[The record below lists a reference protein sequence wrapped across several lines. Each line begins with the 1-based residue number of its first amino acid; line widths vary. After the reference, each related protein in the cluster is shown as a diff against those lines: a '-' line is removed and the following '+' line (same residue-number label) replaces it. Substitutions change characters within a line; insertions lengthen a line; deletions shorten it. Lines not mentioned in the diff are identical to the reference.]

1 MIMDWSFLDIFK
13 KADFNTLMF
22 SIALTGWILF
32 YIYPENIYMLTAA
45 ILCSIYSV
53 ARFVVFSF
61 KSYKRKKIIKANR
74 IHAELQERKKIQEK
88 RQQAQYAYDRLSKES
103 KELFSS
109 IVKTATKS
117 SYSDI
122 YMLQDMNSCFE
133 IISKLR
139 TILHR
144 DSVIESW
151 VSIDERSENICIY
164 IESPLNEIIE
174 TTNN

>member
-1 MIMDWSFLDIFK
+1 MDWSFLDIFK

-22 SIALTGWILF
+22 SIPVTGWILF
-32 YIYPENIYMLTAA
+32 YIYSENIYMLTAA
-45 ILCSIYSV
+45 FLCSIYSV
-53 ARFVVFSF
+53 ARFVVFLF
-61 KSYKRKKIIKANR
+61 KYYKRKRIIKANR
-74 IHAELQERKKIQEK
+74 IHAEQQERKKSQEK
-88 RQQAQYAYDRLSKES
+88 RLQAQYAYDRLSKES